1 VIKSMTGF
9 AAVTR
14 EDVHASV
21 AVTVRTVNHRHLD
34 VQIRSPQ
41 SLAPMES
48 AIRALVQRRV
58 ARGRVDMAIAVQP
71 RRPAAVEV
79 QLNEPFADALASALD
94 RARGRGL
101 ISGALTPG
109 DLLRFPQA
117 LSIRESLAEIDLAAA
132 DGFGE
137 AVSDLVD
144 EALRELDAMR
154 VREGDYLRAD
164 LEARTAALGDLVTRV
179 ETQSAL
185 AEAAIREKLARRI
198 SELRLDAGTEPAVLA
213 QEIVRFVARSDISE
227 EIVRFRAHL
236 EHWDALARSPEPCGR
251 KLEFLLQEMNRE
263 VNTMGA
269 KAEGT
274 AVPELIVT
282 AKAELEKLRE
292 QVQNVE

>member
-1 VIKSMTGF
+1 
-9 AAVTR
+9 VTR

-48 AIRALVQRRV
+48 AIRAQVQRRV
-58 ARGRVDMAIAVQP
+58 ARGRVDLSLSVQP

-79 QLNEPFADALASALD
+79 QLNEPFLDALASALD

-117 LSIRESLAEIDLAAA
+117 LAIRESLPEIDPAAA
-132 DGFGE
+132 PGFGA
-137 AVSDLVD
+137 AVSSLVD

-164 LEARTAALGDLVTRV
+164 LEARTAALADLVARV
-179 ETQSAL
+179 ETLSAR
-185 AEAAIREKLARRI
+185 AEASIQEKLARRI
-198 SELRLDAGTEPAVLA
+198 AELRLEAETGPAVLA

-263 VNTMGA
+263 INTMGA

-274 AVPELIVT
+274 VVPELIVT